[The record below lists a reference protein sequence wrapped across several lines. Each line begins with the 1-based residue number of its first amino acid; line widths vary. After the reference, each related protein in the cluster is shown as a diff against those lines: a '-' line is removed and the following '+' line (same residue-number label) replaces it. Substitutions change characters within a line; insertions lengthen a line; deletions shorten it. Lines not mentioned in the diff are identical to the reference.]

1 MFGRA
6 LCCCS
11 RDAWDTLSLSLAA
24 TSERKP
30 WESGFVGCRAARGS
44 RPVLQYC
51 CYSWWWIPNIQIYL
65 VSLYYCI
72 LICFSLVELH
82 VVSIYIYIYIYT
94 HTQGVPGGNVPDFGR
109 MFVKLKYTDITQNTY
124 IRSWTVTEIMVREKC
139 GLLAVPH
146 TVPGLRVVL
155 PIHCTCLSF
164 TLQPG
169 QAHSCCAFIINSCNC
184 YS

>member
-1 MFGRA
+1 MRKWLCGLSRCQGLPPRSTILLLFVMVDPKYSNLFSFSILLYTHMFLFSWIA
-6 LCCCS
+6 CC
-11 RDAWDTLSLSLAA
+11 
-24 TSERKP
+24 
-30 WESGFVGCRAARGS
+30 F
-44 RPVLQYC
+44 
-51 CYSWWWIPNIQIYL
+51 
-65 VSLYYCI
+65 
-72 LICFSLVELH
+72 H
-82 VVSIYIYIYIYT
+82 IYIYTHTHTHT